1 MSSTPQPLSKSTPER
16 GTLVLVV
23 GPSGVGKD
31 TLIEGARALLAG
43 DPQVIFARR
52 EITRPADAGGEDH
65 NPVTPAAFAA
75 RRAAGAYL
83 LSWEANGHSYGAS
96 ALYADDLAAGR
107 TVVLNAS
114 RSVLDAA
121 RACFAPVRIVA
132 ITAPP
137 EVLRARLTA
146 RGRETAA
153 EIEARVARAVM
164 LPVMG
169 DDVSVIANDGPAE
182 EGAAALAALIRGWR
196 SSPA

>member
-1 MSSTPQPLSKSTPER
+1 MSSTQTPLSKSTPER

-52 EITRPADAGGEDH
+52 EITRAADAGGEDH
-65 NPVTPAAFAA
+65 HPVTPAAFAA

-96 ALYADDLAAGR
+96 ATYEGDLAAGR

-121 RACFAPVRIVA
+121 RARFAPVRIVA

-137 EVLRARLTA
+137 EALRARLAA
-146 RGRETAA
+146 RGRESHA
-153 EIEARVARAVM
+153 EIEARVARAGM

-169 DDVSVIANDGPAE
+169 DDVTVIANDGPLDA
-182 EGAAALAALIRGWR
+182 GAAALAAVIRGQR
-196 SSPA
+196 STAA